1 MLPLKLFNRISLS
14 LRFSFFLGYPN
25 SLDSLAVQL
34 NYNVTDDGARRVLI
48 RGNKNKIE
56 TLNHL

>member
-1 MLPLKLFNRISLS
+1 MGL
-14 LRFSFFLGYPN
+14 
-25 SLDSLAVQL
+25 LDRLAVQL
-34 NYNVTDDGARRVLI
+34 NYNVTDFGARRVLI